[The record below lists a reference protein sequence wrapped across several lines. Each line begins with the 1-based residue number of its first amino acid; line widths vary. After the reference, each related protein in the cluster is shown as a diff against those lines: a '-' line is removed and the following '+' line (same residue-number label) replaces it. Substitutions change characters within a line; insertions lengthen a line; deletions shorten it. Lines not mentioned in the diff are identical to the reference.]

1 MEYGAAAL
9 EPRPTIIFDD
19 FSAPPSTM
27 SFRAEPSY
35 AHGSAPKTGLLLVN
49 LGSPDQPTAAA
60 TRRYLAEFLS
70 DPRVVEIPRAVWWL
84 VLHGIILNTR
94 PAKSAAKYATVW
106 TPEGSPLVTGTQRL
120 ATRLQESLDALGHAV
135 VVKMAMRYGNP
146 SIPRMLD
153 ELRAQGVTRVLVL
166 PLYPQYAA
174 ATTASV
180 WDGVAKWSAQA
191 RQLPEFRFVNR
202 YGDDPSIVKSLADSV
217 QRHWAVHGRA
227 EKLVMSFH
235 GLPERSLHLGDPY
248 HCECHKAAR
257 LLAEALGLSKDAWQV
272 TFQSRFGKAQWL
284 RPYTEPT
291 LKDLAAS
298 GVKSVDVICPGF
310 AVDCLET
317 LEEIA
322 QEAHEAFI
330 EAGGQSFRY
339 IPCLNDDPM
348 AVQAMTKIALQHLQG
363 WPTAGA
369 PQGAA
374 ECARQR
380 QLALEMGAKD

>member
-1 MEYGAAAL
+1 M
-9 EPRPTIIFDD
+9 PFRP
-19 FSAPPSTM
+19 
-27 SFRAEPSY
+27 EPSY
-35 AHGSAPKTGLLLVN
+35 SHGSESRTAVLLVN

-106 TPEGSPLVTGTQRL
+106 TAEGSPLVSGTQRL
-120 ATRLQESLDALGHAV
+120 TGRLQEALQQQGQQV
-135 VVKMAMRYGNP
+135 LVKCAMRYGNP
-146 SIPRMLD
+146 SMPQALD

-180 WDGVAKWSAQA
+180 WDSVARWSSRS
-191 RQLPEFRFVNR
+191 RQLPEFRFINR
-202 YGDDPSIVKSLADSV
+202 YGDEPALIRALAASV
-217 QRHWAVHGRA
+217 RRHWEIHGRA
-227 EKLVMSFH
+227 DKLVMSFH

-248 HCECHKAAR
+248 HCECHKSAR
-257 LLAEALGLSKDAWQV
+257 LLAEALELPKDAWQV

-291 LKDLAAS
+291 LKELAS
-298 GVKSVDVICPGF
+298 TGTKSVDVICPGF
-310 AVDCLET
+310 SVDCLET

-322 QEAHEAFI
+322 QEARDAFLQS
-330 EAGGQSFRY
+330 GGTSFRY
-339 IPCLNDDPM
+339 IPCLNDEPG
-348 AVQAMTKIALQHLQG
+348 AVQAMTDLALRHLQG
-363 WPTAGA
+363 WPTGQALADQGHGA
-369 PQGAA
+369 L
-374 ECARQR
+374 QR
-380 QLALEMGAKD
+380 RLALAMGAND